1 MRVPRLYGPMDKAPS
16 FYLGDAGSIP
26 ARGSMITLTDE
37 NFAEHTAGTILVD
50 FWADWCAPCKQ
61 MEPILAQIDEL
72 VVPVGKMEVEAFPE
86 IAQRLEIVSIPTLI
100 LFKDGNP
107 VRRIVGAQ
115 PYRIIESHIR
125 AFL

>member
-1 MRVPRLYGPMDKAPS
+1 
-16 FYLGDAGSIP
+16 
-26 ARGSMITLTDE
+26 MITLTDE